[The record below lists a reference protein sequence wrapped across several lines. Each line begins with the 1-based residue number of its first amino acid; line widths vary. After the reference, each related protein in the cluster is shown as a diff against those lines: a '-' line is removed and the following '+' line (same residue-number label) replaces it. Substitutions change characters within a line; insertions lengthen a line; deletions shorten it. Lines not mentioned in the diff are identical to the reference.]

1 MDDLRRENCVLLQMR
16 IGQNLRAGKSV
27 AGDKIPETMK
37 ELR

>member
-27 AGDKIPETMK
+27 ARG
-37 ELR
+37 